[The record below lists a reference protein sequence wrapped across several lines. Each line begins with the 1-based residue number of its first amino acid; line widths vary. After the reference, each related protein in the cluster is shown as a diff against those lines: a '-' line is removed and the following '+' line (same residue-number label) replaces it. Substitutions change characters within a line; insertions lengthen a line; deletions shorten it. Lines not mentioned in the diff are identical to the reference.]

1 MKERDVCTGCV
12 HRINGTDGKML
23 DCEEAISD
31 YQQAREDYLKKVE
44 EAKNFFKIDRQVFE
58 SILRIHFKATEVY
71 VSDNEV
77 KLIYLGDEQNG
88 GFHEKNGVFYD
99 NIPEEAE
106 LFLKTRKYLH
116 KYIEVNDDTSKEVI
130 TFNID

>member
-1 MKERDVCTGCV
+1 MP
-12 HRINGTDGKML
+12 L
-23 DCEEAISD
+23 EEVIFD

-44 EAKNFFKIDRQVFE
+44 EAKNFFKTDRQVFE
-58 SILRIHFKATEVY
+58 SILRIHFNASEVY

-77 KLIYLGDEQNG
+77 KLIYIGDEQNEG
-88 GFHEKNGVFYD
+88 FYD

-106 LFLKTRKYLH
+106 EFLKNRKYIH
-116 KYIEVNDDTSKEVI
+116 KYIESNKDTSKIEI